1 MGYKLFVDS
10 DIVIDLF
17 ADREPHANPASELF
31 ELNEKGNVKLYL
43 SAVSI
48 NNIYY
53 IVRRFLGHKKTLEVL
68 ETLTEMT
75 EIVGTTKKE
84 IIQALKNNFTYFEDS
99 IQYFSALTIKDLD
112 AIITRNIK
120 DYSNSSIAVMTPLHF
135 LRMEEKTRASSR
147 LAASGAVYRS
157 EKIVV

>member
-1 MGYKLFVDS
+1 MAYKLFVDS
-10 DIVIDLF
+10 DVVIDF
-17 ADREPHANPASELF
+17 FTDREPHANPASELF
-31 ELNEKGNVKLYL
+31 ELNEQKKVTIFL

-53 IVRRFLGHKKTLEVL
+53 IVRRFLGHKKTIEVV

-84 IIQALKNNFTYFEDS
+84 IIEALKNNFSDYEDS
-99 IQYFSALTIKDLD
+99 VQYSSALTINGLD

-120 DYSNSSIAVMTPLHF
+120 DYKNSSIAVMTPLNF
-135 LRMEEKTRASSR
+135 LNMKGKNE
-147 LAASGAVYRS
+147 G
-157 EKIVV
+157 

>member
-1 MGYKLFVDS
+1 MEYKLFVDS
-10 DIVIDLF
+10 DVVIDF
-17 ADREPHANPASELF
+17 FTDREPHANPASELF
-31 ELNEKGNVKLYL
+31 ELNEQGSVKLYL

-53 IVRRFLGHKKTLEVL
+53 IVRRFLGQKKTLEVL

-84 IIQALKNNFTYFEDS
+84 IIQALKNNFTDYEDS
-99 IQYFSALTIKDLD
+99 IQYSCALTIKDVD

-120 DYSNSSIAVMTPLHF
+120 DYRNSSIAVMTPLNF
-135 LRMEEKTRASSR
+135 LKMKDKNES
-147 LAASGAVYRS
+147 
-157 EKIVV
+157 